1 MRATVFFWTL
11 VVSRS
16 ASARTVPLS
25 IFLAVALQV
34 RRNPYVQGDAD
45 LKEMLL
51 DAFESRCVA
60 HSQQP
65 VYHMAPLPRNS
76 WSGWGNQ
83 W

>member
-1 MRATVFFWTL
+1 M
-11 VVSRS
+11 VSRS
-16 ASARTVPLS
+16 ASASHGVCADVLS
-25 IFLAVALQV
+25 VALQM

-76 WSGWGNQ
+76 WSGWGNP